1 MAKSTDLLISTHIFK
16 SKGKT
21 YKAFIKYISADF
33 ISVSA
38 SKPHEY
44 VKKCWD
50 NYKNNCPKEKQK
62 QSLNGKIFEKIIAT
76 CLYREGILPMFLQ
89 AQVTFVP
96 NVDFDIVLF
105 KEEQKSPIGISIKT
119 SLRERYKQA
128 DLEAVALKYVH
139 RNAENYLISLKSSE
153 VDNVKQKLKQGDLL
167 GLNKI
172 IAADTKEFDEM
183 MDYFKTFKFNNPSKV
198 PIVEGTLV
206 KHKERKAK

>member
-1 MAKSTDLLISTHIFK
+1 MAKSTDLMISSHILT
-16 SKGKT
+16 SKNKT
-21 YKAFIKYISADF
+21 YNAFIKYISADF
-33 ISVSA
+33 KSVKA
-38 SKPHEY
+38 SSPHNY
-44 VKKCWD
+44 IRKCWD
-50 NYKNNCPKEKQK
+50 NYKANCPKNEQK
-62 QSLNGKIFEKIIAT
+62 QSLNGKVFEAIIAT

-105 KEEQKSPIGISIKT
+105 KEEQQSPIGISIKT

-153 VDNVKQKLKQGDLL
+153 VDNVKQKLKHGDLL

-172 IAADTKEFDEM
+172 VAADTEEFD
-183 MDYFKTFKFNNPSKV
+183 DVIGYFKTIKFTDPGKV
-198 PIVEGTLV
+198 PIITGTLV
-206 KHKERKAK
+206 INKE

>member
-1 MAKSTDLLISTHIFK
+1 MAKSTNLLISTHILK
-16 SKGKT
+16 SKNKT
-21 YKAFIKYISADF
+21 YDAFIKYISADF
-33 ISVSA
+33 KSVSV

-44 VKKCWD
+44 VKKCWSD
-50 NYKNNCPKEKQK
+50 YRTNCPQGEQT
-62 QSLNGKIFEKIIAT
+62 QALNGKIFETIIAT

-105 KEEQKSPIGISIKT
+105 KEEQRSPIGISIKT

-139 RNAENYLISLKSSE
+139 RTAENYLISLKSSE

-172 IAADTKEFDEM
+172 IAADTEEFDEM
-183 MDYFKTFKFNNPSKV
+183 IEYFKSIKFTNPGNV
-198 PIVEGTLV
+198 PIITGTLV
-206 KHKERKAK
+206 KQ